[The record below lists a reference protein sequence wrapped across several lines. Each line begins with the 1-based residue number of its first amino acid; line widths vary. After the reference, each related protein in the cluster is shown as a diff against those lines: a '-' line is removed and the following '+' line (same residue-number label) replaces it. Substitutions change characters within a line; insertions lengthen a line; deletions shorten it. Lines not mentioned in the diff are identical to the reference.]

1 MAVGK
6 TTLPQQLSEYS
17 TREVWIFPAAI
28 LQQFK
33 TLVAYVGILDYLFNI
48 SKTNPKKIS
57 DCNET

>member
-48 SKTNPKKIS
+48 SKTNPKK
-57 DCNET
+57 